1 MASRKPAEPTPDPNG
16 FVRVRDALTGHEYT
30 TVHSVAVAE
39 PDRYTVL
46 DKPATWQGVPLPPKP
61 RILTSPP
68 HTSDDESA
76 GAADQAA
83 DIPVT
88 A

>member
-1 MASRKPAEPTPDPNG
+1 MPARKPEPKPTDPTEH
-16 FVRVRDALTGHEYT
+16 VRVRDALTGHEYT
-30 TVHSVAVAE
+30 LVRGVAE
-39 PDRYTVL
+39 ADPDRYTVL

-61 RILTSPP
+61 RILSTPQ
-68 HTSDDESA
+68 TSDAESD

-83 DIPVT
+83 DNPVT

>member
-1 MASRKPAEPTPDPNG
+1 MASRKPEPAPVDPHG
-16 FVRVRDALTGHEYT
+16 LVRVRDGITGHEYT
-30 TVHSVAVAE
+30 TVRLVADAD

-46 DKPATWQGVPLPPKP
+46 DKPAAWQGVPLQPKP
-61 RILTSPP
+61 RILTP
-68 HTSDDESA
+68 HTSDAESD